1 MLELV
6 AAMTIAL
13 IVAGLATPGIMQMVH
28 SSRLRGVA
36 SDFTGLIQQDRI
48 RSVQDDRSYSV
59 DVNAA
64 AGATPATGYI
74 DLKQNSTMAVGDPEM
89 LLPTE
94 VTMEAAASAPNTANL
109 KTQLLPALSPVVPQ
123 DAAPASGTPITF
135 SPRGLPCTPVAYA
148 CSGAGLAPAAYWAC
162 LFRGHANHQ
171 LGGGNCKPCGPDSEV
186 DLRPWR
192 LEQDVLE
199 DVMKRDL
206 PYKMPVSRNPQ
217 LGMTLVEL
225 MIAMLV
231 LAVGLGGMSYVDCS
245 VAGGT
250 RTTYDV
256 RWNVMTISANNS
268 RLITAS
274 ARQLSSTSLGGLR
287 FALPVNL
294 RGIGGHAE

>member
-1 MLELV
+1 MCSYISDLMSRVKEVTNFEMTRNFSTRSRAARSTVSRGRQSGFTVLELV

-64 AGATPATGYI
+64 AGATLATGYI

-148 CSGAGLAPAAYWAC
+148 CSGAGLAPAAYWA
-162 LFRGHANHQ
+162 FFEDTQTTNWEAVTVSPAGRIQ
-171 LGGGNCKPCGPDSEV
+171 KWIYGGGVWS
-186 DLRPWR
+186 
-192 LEQDVLE
+192 
-199 DVMKRDL
+199 
-206 PYKMPVSRNPQ
+206 KM
-217 LGMTLVEL
+217 
-225 MIAMLV
+225 
-231 LAVGLGGMSYVDCS
+231 Y
-245 VAGGT
+245 
-250 RTTYDV
+250 
-256 RWNVMTISANNS
+256 
-268 RLITAS
+268 
-274 ARQLSSTSLGGLR
+274 
-287 FALPVNL
+287 
-294 RGIGGHAE
+294 